1 MYFDMKIFTQ
11 EMSSGPFKDTNDFF
25 WKNAVGQC
33 YSQCASHKEFK
44 KEQEELGKAYDPT
57 CTEK

>member
-1 MYFDMKIFTQ
+1 MKIFTQ
-11 EMSSGPFKDTNDFF
+11 EMSSGPFQDTNDFF

-57 CTEK
+57 CTDK